1 MKTVFVV
8 LHNLPRQCNKMS
20 SYEARLKQALQAQE
34 EDLVGRESSPL
45 IKRAVQFA
53 VQERRED
60 PPPTNYALQRQ
71 STAQSQQMR
80 QLLDAEQARREV
92 MKQEISSIHCSGTRD
107 KNTR

>member
-1 MKTVFVV
+1 
-8 LHNLPRQCNKMS
+8 MS

-34 EDLVGRESSPL
+34 EDLVGRESAPL

-60 PPPTNYALQRQ
+60 SPSSKPVQRQ
-71 STAQSQQMR
+71 VSSAQAEQMR
-80 QLLDAEQARREV
+80 LLLDAEQARREV